1 MKIKTL
7 LIAIITLV
15 TCFLLSGCLILSVLA
30 DDDMSTTT
38 TIATSEIVEQ
48 VDEIAE
54 VTEEEFEP
62 IDYSSL
68 YTDSSKANS
77 IYADQL
83 FSLIVSDKDLRN
95 PSSFD
100 NLGYDITE
108 EDALFYA
115 KASALMGD
123 TTNAYKMLTYLG
135 YEIDN
140 EDLTKIKNYLK
151 GKNHIQKGDYT
162 NAYQILNRLGYLDS
176 KELSEEMIA
185 QGLVV
190 GYENGEVGP
199 AGGYIF
205 YDCDADNDSGNADGL
220 ISTECGWRY
229 LEAAPTDLSY
239 TNSSGTTT
247 KYYPFGYYRTSSS
260 GSNSIVGTKTAI
272 GTGKA
277 NTEALVKAMGETAYT
292 RYSGTSKG
300 IYAAKACAD
309 YSITVDG
316 VVYDDWFLPSKDE
329 LNLMYTNLHKKSLG
343 SFDNSGYWSSSEEYT
358 YDAWDAWSQDFGN
371 GQSSDLSSR
380 NRDFCVRPIRA
391 F

>member
-15 TCFLLSGCLILSVLA
+15 TCFLLSGCLVLSVLA

-151 GKNHIQKGDYT
+151 GKNYIQKGDYT

-185 QGLVV
+185 QGLVD
-190 GYENGEVGP
+190 YENGEVGP

-260 GSNSIVGTKTAI
+260 GSNLTVGTKTAI

-277 NTEALVKAMGETAYT
+277 NTEALIKAMGETTYT
-292 RYSGTSKG
+292 SSSGTTKG

-309 YSITVDG
+309 YSITVNG
-316 VVYDDWFLPSKDE
+316 VVYDDWFLPSKNE
-329 LNLMYTNLHKKSLG
+329 LDLMYDNLKAKHLG
-343 SFDNSGYWSSSEEYT
+343 SFANGTYWSSSEGGY
-358 YDAWDAWSQDFGN
+358 YDYAWFQAFNDGY
-371 GQSSDLSSR
+371 R
-380 NRDFCVRPIRA
+380 NDYNRYDNYYVRPVRA

>member
-15 TCFLLSGCLILSVLA
+15 TCFLLSGCLVLSVLA

-115 KASALMGD
+115 KASALMGE

-185 QGLVV
+185 QGLVD
-190 GYENGEVGP
+190 YENGEVGP

-239 TNSSGTTT
+239 TNSSGTTK

-260 GSNSIVGTKTAI
+260 GSNLTVGTKTAI

-277 NTEALVKAMGETAYT
+277 NTEALIKAMGETTYT
-292 RYSGTSKG
+292 SSSGTTKG

-309 YSITVDG
+309 YSITVNG
-316 VVYDDWFLPSKDE
+316 VVYDDWFLPSKNE
-329 LNLMYTNLHKKSLG
+329 LDLMYDNLKAKDLG
-343 SFDNSGYWSSSEEYT
+343 SFASSYYWSSSEISDDT
-358 YDAWDAWSQDFGN
+358 AWVQDFYNGN
-371 GQSSDLSSR
+371 QYGDPRYR
-380 NRDFCVRPIRA
+380 NYCVRPIRA
-391 F
+391 FK

>member
-1 MKIKTL
+1 MKIRIL
-7 LIAIITLV
+7 LIAIITTLV
-15 TCFLLSGCLILSVLA
+15 TCFFLSGCLTLSVLLY
-30 DDDMSTTT
+30 DDLPVTT
-38 TIATSEIVEQ
+38 TITTTETVEP
-48 VDEIAE
+48 VSE
-54 VTEEEFEP
+54 VTEASE
-62 IDYSSL
+62 ST
-68 YTDSSKANS
+68 YTDSSKTDS

-100 NLGYDITE
+100 SLGYDITE
-108 EDALFYA
+108 EDALLYA
-115 KASALMGD
+115 KATALMGD
-123 TTNAYKMLTYLG
+123 KTNAYKMLTYLG

-151 GKNHIQKGDYT
+151 GKNYIQKGDYT

-185 QGLVV
+185 QGLVD
-190 GYENGEVGP
+190 YEIGEVGP

-220 ISTECGWRY
+220 ISSECGWRY
-229 LEAAPTDLSY
+229 LEAAPSDLNDRY
-239 TNSSGTTT
+239 
-247 KYYPFGYYRTSSS
+247 KFGYYRTSSS
-260 GSNSIVGTKTAI
+260 GSNLTVGTKTTI

-292 RYSGTSKG
+292 SYSGTDKG
-300 IYAAKACAD
+300 IYAAKACDD
-309 YSITVDG
+309 YSITVNG

-329 LNLMYTNLHKKSLG
+329 LALMHDNLYAKGLG
-343 SFDNSGYWSSSEEYT
+343 SFAYYDYYWSSSEFGY
-358 YDAWDAWSQDFGN
+358 YSAWRQYFYYGSQSNNNRGDFYY
-371 GQSSDLSSR
+371 
-380 NRDFCVRPIRA
+380 VRPVRA